1 MSCSNNLDDML
12 RITPEEYEAYKKWLE
27 SREIQ
32 ANKTNARL
40 DAERSDNCEAS
51 NNQLRG
57 RNTQIRRL
65 ASFQHEGEGS
75 VSPSDNDSESPAPS
89 RRYRTKVRARDKDAA
104 RARRR
109 IESPPSPEIDNTPHV
124 PRQCLPP
131 PHHEHPVRR
140 ATIPTHQAP
149 HLPCPAQLPA
159 ARREHPPSPHPS
171 RDPSPGAGP
180 WPYSRDASP
189 ERLADGDLDKVG
201 EQIREANLNRPAV
214 GDPNPY
220 DYPYNNTP
228 TSRVLQ
234 GVDGKRARGGRT
246 SNTHIEKLGDWRSK
260 HLYARERVH
269 PFAIK
274 HGISWFNPYSAIK
287 APLEYYEL
295 IKKPDKL
302 VKGPGQGGTQLH
314 EEAGFRSDLDFWS
327 IMQRVVREGLA
338 RFAPRNL
345 EPGVRPTWS
354 RYLTSAQW
362 EVYRYRPSTSAIKQA
377 KIVANRCDCPTVSP
391 SPSLMVTKKFPP
403 KIARD
408 INPDLDNYNDD
419 YSANACVPLRGS
431 SPSSYPAPI
440 PAPRATSRALATR
453 ASPAHAAPR
462 ATGRVDQLHERDR
475 RPDHSRGQSNPRPAN
490 DPNST
495 INPRAPLSAP
505 VAPRPNQKQRALPEK
520 TVSSGEESDEEPAA
534 RNLTRK
540 IKPVAREH
548 AKAKPPVQE
557 TKEGLAPATSKKTGK
572 ATQLSKVTAKAP
584 VKALVKVPT
593 KALAKAQAI
602 STNAPGRCKVG
613 QAEDDQATTTNKRSK
628 ATGNVDTPKRKA
640 VEDDESNLPKRKK
653 RTQEW

>member
-131 PHHEHPVRR
+131 PHHEHPR
-140 ATIPTHQAP
+140 APRNHSNPPSPSLALPRSAP
-149 HLPCPAQLPA
+149 VPCSSSLGTPSA

-362 EVYRYRPSTSAIKQA
+362 EVYRYCYRAIPASQHFCNKTG
-377 KIVANRCDCPTVSP
+377 KDCWLIAAIAQQYLQGK

-462 ATGRVDQLHERDR
+462 ATGRVDQLHE
-475 RPDHSRGQSNPRPAN
+475 
-490 DPNST
+490 
-495 INPRAPLSAP
+495 L
-505 VAPRPNQKQRALPEK
+505 APRPNQKQRALPEK